1 MGDEEPQT
9 ADGRHWCYAVLDG
22 EGNEQARHG
31 PFASPAMRRWHEEGY
46 LRSVLVAECVA
57 DEPRRLG
64 RDVSAVPP
72 LPHTVPEG
80 FFEGFFYQSPD
91 GEMHGPYMR
100 EQMEEWHAAGYFTDT
115 LVARCA
121 FGKFAPLDAVPP
133 WDLEAGGGADDG
145 QRTCEKRDD
154 RQAGGGADDGQR
166 TCEKRDDRQECRTSS
181 RREPAVAAV
190 AAEAAAVAA
199 VAAAETNDE
208 QRAEGAGLADAL
220 TSGLAGLNLGSDAW
234 VGAEQSGPAVQCA
247 ASFPYYLVL
256 DTCVLLDEPEHQA
269 IGMST
274 EAPDFVSH
282 SLAVIQS
289 ALESKLFLAAEKLRC
304 WGCTLVLPRIVLH
317 EIDQLRKSEDP
328 ELNRTARA
336 AMHYCG

>member
-154 RQAGGGADDGQR
+154 G
-166 TCEKRDDRQECRTSS
+166 QECRTSS

-199 VAAAETNDE
+199 LAAAETNDE

-282 SLAVIQS
+282 SLAVLQS
-289 ALESKLFLAAEKLRC
+289 ALESKLFFR
-304 WGCTLVLPRIVLH
+304 V
-317 EIDQLRKSEDP
+317 
-328 ELNRTARA
+328 
-336 AMHYCG
+336 